1 MIKKLGKILAEISVG
16 ELFDKISILEIKKT
30 KIQDVSKL
38 KDISKELE
46 SLKETLKKYGLN
58 KIDERLKNLI
68 EKLTNINLDL
78 WDIEDGKRIAEK
90 NNDFGENFIKLARNV
105 YKKNDKRAKI
115 KFEINKVLGSNIK
128 ETKSHY

>member
-1 MIKKLGKILAEISVG
+1 MNKKLGKILAEISVG

-105 YKKNDKRAKI
+105 YKKNDKRAII

>member
-1 MIKKLGKILAEISVG
+1 MNKKLGKILAEISVG

-30 KIQDVSKL
+30 KIQYVSKL

>member
-1 MIKKLGKILAEISVG
+1 MNKKLGKILAEISVG

-46 SLKETLKKYGLN
+46 SLKEALKKYGLN

>member
-1 MIKKLGKILAEISVG
+1 MNNKLGKILAEISVG

-30 KIQDVSKL
+30 KIQDINKL
-38 KDISKELE
+38 KDVLKELG
-46 SLKETLKKYGLN
+46 SLNETLKKYDLN
-58 KIDERLKNLI
+58 KTDERLKDLI
-68 EKLTNINLDL
+68 KKLTNINLEL

>member
-1 MIKKLGKILAEISVG
+1 MNNKLGKILAEISVG

-30 KIQDVSKL
+30 KIQDISNL